1 MQKRE
6 RSNVGKT
13 LYLLRKIRIH
23 PAYLLIPLFFT
34 LLAAAFEGIG
44 MGLLVPMLN
53 GFLSKSFSFATD
65 IPVLGRAV
73 RLLPPA
79 VLTNDR
85 LLFVV
90 FLGGFIA
97 VYVIKN
103 TLRFLANATM
113 GYFSERCLHHLRK
126 ALFAKYL
133 SFGKLFFDTTNVGHH
148 STLLLNFSQSALYPL
163 SALDGFVG
171 ALLSLVVYLA
181 VLVGISWRLTLV
193 ALPLF
198 IILHLSI
205 KFMIT
210 RIKRFSHAIAA
221 RGSELGKTSIEILST
236 IPLVKSYQTEHK
248 EQQHYTDI
256 SDQKAMLDFRVRL
269 LFGMILPI
277 QEIITLLVV
286 SAIMIGSLYLF
297 GREQIASAPALLV
310 YFYIIMNASS
320 KFGTVSGF
328 RGVIAN
334 ASGPLDA
341 VLEIFD
347 EEGKYFVRG
356 GDKIFSGLQR
366 TIEFRDLAFSYLPD
380 REVLHGV
387 SFTVEK
393 GRMTAVV
400 GPTGGGKSTLI
411 SLLMR
416 YYDCPPASLFVD
428 GTDIRELTL
437 DSYLHRVAL
446 VSQETL
452 LLHDSLRHNITYG
465 LTDVPEERLT
475 EVIRRARLEDFIGKL
490 PLGIETLIGDRG
502 VRLSGGEKQR
512 VSIARALLKDAE
524 ILILDEATSSLDSKT
539 ESLIQEAIDDAVS
552 GRTSIVI
559 AHRLSTIKHAD
570 KIVVLE
576 EGCVSEEGTLDELL
590 AQKGPFYALWE
601 QQKF

>member
-1 MQKRE
+1 MPKSE
-6 RSNVGKT
+6 RTNMGKT
-13 LYLLRKIRIH
+13 FSLLRKIRIH

-53 GFLSKSFSFATD
+53 GFLNKSFSFATST
-65 IPVLGRAV
+65 PVLGKAV
-73 RLLPPA
+73 RLLPQSFLA
-79 VLTNDR
+79 NDR
-85 LLFVV
+85 MLFVV

-97 VYVIKN
+97 VYITKN
-103 TLRFLANATM
+103 ILRFLANATM

-133 SFGKLFFDTTNVGHH
+133 SFGKLFFDQTNVGHH
-148 STLLLNFSQSALYPL
+148 STLLLNFSQNALYPL

-171 ALLSLVVYLA
+171 AFLSLVVYLA
-181 VLVGISWRLTLV
+181 VLVGISWKLTLV

-198 IILHLSI
+198 VILHLAI
-205 KFMIT
+205 KFTIT
-210 RIKRFSHAIAA
+210 RIKRLSRSIAEQ
-221 RGSELGKTSIEILST
+221 GSALGKKSIEILST
-236 IPLVKSYQTEHK
+236 IPLVKSYQTERR
-248 EQQHYTDI
+248 EQEHYTRI
-256 SDQKAMLDFRVRL
+256 SDQKAVYDFRVRL
-269 LFGMILPI
+269 LLGMILPI
-277 QEIITLLVV
+277 QEIVTLLVV
-286 SAIMIGSLYLF
+286 SIIMFGSLYLF

-341 VLEIFD
+341 VLEVFD
-347 EEGKYFVRG
+347 ENGKYFVRG
-356 GDKIFSGLQR
+356 GDTVFMGLKR
-366 TIEFRDLAFSYLPD
+366 AITFKDLTFSYLPE
-380 REVLHGV
+380 REVLHGIT
-387 SFTVEK
+387 FTIEK
-393 GRMTAVV
+393 GKMTAIV

-416 YYDCPPASLFVD
+416 YYDCPSATLFVD
-428 GTDIRELTL
+428 GTDIREFTL
-437 DSYLHRVAL
+437 DSYLDRVAL

-452 LLHDSLRHNITYG
+452 LINDSLRSNITYG
-465 LTDVPEERLT
+465 LKDISETELNDVL
-475 EVIRRARLEDFIGKL
+475 RRSRLEDFIRKL
-490 PLGIETLIGDRG
+490 PKGVDTLIGDRG

-512 VSIARALLKDAE
+512 VSIARALLKNAE
-524 ILILDEATSSLDSKT
+524 ILILDEATSSLDSRT
-539 ESLIQEAIDDAVS
+539 ESLIQEAIDDAVA

-570 KIVVLE
+570 KIVVIE
-576 EGCVSEEGTLDELL
+576 EGRVSEAGTLDELL
-590 AQKGPFYALWE
+590 AAKGAFFALWE

>member
-1 MQKRE
+1 MQKHE
-6 RSNVGKT
+6 RTNVGKT
-13 LYLLRKIRIH
+13 LYLLQRIRIH
-23 PAYLLIPLFFT
+23 PAYLLIPLFFS

-44 MGLLVPMLN
+44 MGLLVPILN
-53 GFLSKSFSFATD
+53 GFLNKSFAFATG
-65 IPVLGRAV
+65 IPVLGKALQ
-73 RLLPPA
+73 LLPDTFLA
-79 VLTNDR
+79 NDR

-97 VYVIKN
+97 VYVLKN
-103 TLRFLANATM
+103 ALRFLANASM

-148 STLLLNFSQSALYPL
+148 STLLLHFSQNALYPVA
-163 SALDGFVG
+163 ALDGFVG
-171 ALLSLVVYLA
+171 ALFSLAVYLVVL
-181 VLVGISWRLTLV
+181 LSISSKLTLV

-198 IILHLSI
+198 VLLHFAI
-205 KFMIT
+205 RFMIT
-210 RIKRFSHAIAA
+210 RIKGLSRSIAEQ
-221 RGSELGKTSIEILST
+221 GSALGRKSVEILST
-236 IPLVKSYQTEHK
+236 IPLVKSYQTERK
-248 EQQHYTDI
+248 EQDHYTSI
-256 SDQKAMLDFRVRL
+256 SDLKAKFDFRVRVL
-269 LFGMILPI
+269 LGMILPL

-286 SAIMIGSLYLF
+286 SIVMAGSFYVF
-297 GREQIASAPALLV
+297 GRAQIASAPALLV
-310 YFYIIMNASS
+310 YFYIIMNASG
-320 KFGTVSGF
+320 KFGTVSGY
-328 RGVIAN
+328 RGVLAN

-356 GDKIFSGLQR
+356 GSTVFPGLR
-366 TIEFRDLAFSYLPD
+366 DSIAFRHLTFSYLPD
-380 REVLHGV
+380 REVLHAV

-393 GRMTAVV
+393 GKMTAIV

-416 YYDCPPASLFVD
+416 YYDCPSASLFVD

-437 DSYLHRVAL
+437 DSYIRRVAL

-452 LLHDSLRHNITYG
+452 LLHDTLRNNITYG
-465 LTDVPEERLT
+465 LSHVPEERIQEAL
-475 EVIRRARLEDFIGKL
+475 RRARLSDFIAKL
-490 PLGIETLIGDRG
+490 PQGLETPIGDRG
-502 VRLSGGEKQR
+502 VKLSGGEKQR

-576 EGCVSEEGTLDELL
+576 EGKVTEEGTLQELL
-590 AQKGPFYALWE
+590 EKKGAFFALWE
-601 QQKF
+601 QQRF

>member
-1 MQKRE
+1 MPTSE
-6 RSNVGKT
+6 LTNVGKT
-13 LYLLRKIRIH
+13 LYLLKRIRIH

-34 LLAAAFEGIG
+34 LLAAAFEGIA

-53 GFLSKSFSFATD
+53 GFLGKSFLFATD
-65 IPVLGRAV
+65 IPVLGHAL
-73 RLLPPA
+73 RLLPSSI
-79 VLTNDR
+79 LKSDR

-97 VYVIKN
+97 IYVTKN
-103 TLRFLANATM
+103 ILRFLANATM

-126 ALFAKYL
+126 ALFAKYM

-148 STLLLNFSQSALYPL
+148 STLLLSFSQNALYPL

-171 ALLSLVVYLA
+171 SLFSLVVYLV
-181 VLVGISWRLTLV
+181 VLIGISWKLTLV

-198 IILHLSI
+198 FILHLTI

-210 RIKRFSHAIAA
+210 RIKGLSRSIAA
-221 RGSELGKTSIEILST
+221 QGSALGKKSIEILST
-236 IPLVKSYQTEHK
+236 IPLVKSYQTEAR
-248 EQQHYTDI
+248 EQEYYTRI
-256 SDQKAMLDFRVRL
+256 SDQKAIYDYRVRL
-269 LFGMILPI
+269 LLGMILPV
-277 QEIITLLVV
+277 QEIVTLLVV
-286 SAIMIGSLYLF
+286 SIIMFGSLYLF

-334 ASGPLDA
+334 ASGSLDA

-347 EEGKYFVRG
+347 EKGKYFVRG
-356 GDKIFSGLQR
+356 GDTVFNGLKR
-366 TIEFRDLAFSYLPD
+366 TIAFNNLTFSYLPE

-387 SFTVEK
+387 SFTIEK
-393 GRMTAVV
+393 GKMTAIV

-416 YYDCPPASLFVD
+416 YYDCPPATLFVD
-428 GTDIRELTL
+428 DIDIREFTL
-437 DSYLHRVAL
+437 QSYLHRVAL

-452 LLHDSLRHNITYG
+452 LLHDSLRNNITYG
-465 LTDVPEERLT
+465 LANVSAEQLQ
-475 EVIRRARLEDFIGKL
+475 EVLKRARLENFISKL
-490 PLGIETLIGDRG
+490 PQGVDTLIGDRG

-539 ESLIQEAIDDAVS
+539 ESLIQEAIDDAVT

-570 KIVVLE
+570 KIVVIE
-576 EGCVSEEGTLDELL
+576 EGQVSEEGTLDELL
-590 AQKGPFYALWE
+590 AAKGAFYALWE

>member
-1 MQKRE
+1 MPKSE
-6 RSNVGKT
+6 RTNMGKT
-13 LYLLRKIRIH
+13 FSLLRKIHIH

-34 LLAAAFEGIG
+34 ILAAAFEGVG

-53 GFLSKSFSFATD
+53 GFLNKSFSFAATT
-65 IPVLGRAV
+65 PVLGKAV
-73 RLLPPA
+73 RLLPQSF
-79 VLTNDR
+79 LTNDR

-97 VYVIKN
+97 VYVTKN
-103 TLRFLANATM
+103 ILRFLANATM
-113 GYFSERCLHHLRK
+113 GYFSERSLHHLRK

-148 STLLLNFSQSALYPL
+148 STLLLNFSQNALYPL

-171 ALLSLVVYLA
+171 SLLSLVVYMV
-181 VLVGISWRLTLV
+181 VLVGISWKLTLV
-193 ALPLF
+193 AFPLF
-198 IILHLSI
+198 FILHLAI
-205 KFMIT
+205 KFTIT
-210 RIKRFSHAIAA
+210 RIKRLSRSIAEQ
-221 RGSELGKTSIEILST
+221 GSALGKKSIEILST
-236 IPLVKSYQTEHK
+236 IPLVKSYQTEAR
-248 EQQHYTDI
+248 ERDHYTRI
-256 SDQKAMLDFRVRL
+256 SDQKAVYDFRVRL
-269 LFGMILPI
+269 LLGMILPV
-277 QEIITLLVV
+277 QEIVTLLVV
-286 SAIMIGSLYLF
+286 SIIMFGSLYLF

-347 EEGKYFVRG
+347 EKGKYFVRG
-356 GDKIFSGLQR
+356 GDRVFSGLQR
-366 TIEFRDLAFSYLPD
+366 TIEFKDLTFSYLPD
-380 REVLHGV
+380 REVLHNV

-416 YYDCPPASLFVD
+416 YYDCPPSSLFVD
-428 GTDIRELTL
+428 GTDIREFTL
-437 DSYLHRVAL
+437 ASYLHRVAL

-524 ILILDEATSSLDSKT
+524 ILILDEATSSLDSRT
-539 ESLIQEAIDDAVS
+539 ESLIQEAIDDAVT

-570 KIVVLE
+570 KIVVIE
-576 EGCVSEEGTLDELL
+576 EGRVVEEGTLENLL
-590 AQKGPFYALWE
+590 QQKGAFYALWE
-601 QQKF
+601 QQRF

>member
-1 MQKRE
+1 MQKHE
-6 RSNVGKT
+6 RTNVGKT
-13 LYLLRKIRIH
+13 LYLLQRIHIH

-34 LLAAAFEGIG
+34 LLAAAFEGIA
-44 MGLLVPMLN
+44 MGLLAPLLN
-53 GFLSKSFSFATD
+53 GFLNKSFLFATD
-65 IPVLGRAV
+65 IPVLGKFL
-73 RLLPPA
+73 RLLPSA
-79 VLTNDR
+79 YLANDR
-85 LLFVV
+85 LLFVI

-97 VYVIKN
+97 VYIIKN
-103 TLRFLANATM
+103 ILRFLANATM

-126 ALFAKYL
+126 ALFAKYM

-148 STLLLNFSQSALYPL
+148 STLLLNFSQLALYPL
-163 SALDGFVG
+163 TALDGFVG
-171 ALLSLVVYLA
+171 ALFSLVVYLI
-181 VLVGISWRLTLV
+181 VLLGISWKLTLV

-198 IILHLSI
+198 FILHLTI

-210 RIKRFSHAIAA
+210 RIKGLSRAIAEQ
-221 RGSELGKTSIEILST
+221 GSALGKKSIEILST
-236 IPLVKSYQTEHK
+236 IPLVKSYQTERK
-248 EQQHYTDI
+248 EQDHYTRI
-256 SDQKAMLDFRVRL
+256 SDQKAVYDFRVRL
-269 LFGMILPI
+269 LLGMILPV
-277 QEIITLLVV
+277 QEIVTLLVV
-286 SAIMIGSLYLF
+286 SVIMFGSLYLF

-328 RGVIAN
+328 RGVIAS

-347 EEGKYFVRG
+347 EKGKYFVRG
-356 GDKIFSGLQR
+356 GSKEFTGLKSSVSFNNL
-366 TIEFRDLAFSYLPD
+366 TFSYLPD
-380 REVLHGV
+380 REVLHGI
-387 SFTVEK
+387 SFTIEK
-393 GRMTAVV
+393 GRMTAIV

-416 YYDCPPASLFVD
+416 YYDCPPATLFVD
-428 GTDIRELTL
+428 AIDIREFTL
-437 DSYLHRVAL
+437 ESYLHRVAL

-452 LLHDSLRHNITYG
+452 LLHDSLRNNITYG
-465 LTDVPEERLT
+465 LTNVPEQKLQ

-490 PLGIETLIGDRG
+490 PLGIDTLIGDRG

-539 ESLIQEAIDDAVS
+539 ESLIQEAIDDAVA

-576 EGCVSEEGTLDELL
+576 EGRITEEGALNELL
-590 AQKGPFYALWE
+590 EKKGAFYALWE

>member
-1 MQKRE
+1 MPKSE
-6 RSNVGKT
+6 RTNVGKT
-13 LYLLRKIRIH
+13 LYLLQRIRIH

-34 LLAAAFEGIG
+34 LLAAAFEGIA

-53 GFLSKSFSFATD
+53 GFLGKSFLFATD
-65 IPVLGRAV
+65 IPVLGKAL
-73 RLLPPA
+73 RLLPP
-79 VLTNDR
+79 VILENDR

-97 VYVIKN
+97 IYVIKN
-103 TLRFLANATM
+103 ILRFLANATM

-126 ALFAKYL
+126 ALFAKYM

-148 STLLLNFSQSALYPL
+148 STLLLSFSQNALYPL
-163 SALDGFVG
+163 TALDGFVG
-171 ALLSLVVYLA
+171 SLFSLAVYLV
-181 VLVGISWRLTLV
+181 VLVGISWKLTLV

-198 IILHLSI
+198 FILHLTI

-210 RIKRFSHAIAA
+210 RIKGLSRSIAA
-221 RGSELGKTSIEILST
+221 QGSALGKKSIEILST
-236 IPLVKSYQTEHK
+236 IPLVKSYQTERK
-248 EQQHYTDI
+248 EQEHYTRI
-256 SDQKAMLDFRVRL
+256 SDQKAIYDYRVRL
-269 LFGMILPI
+269 LLGMILPV
-277 QEIITLLVV
+277 QEIVTLLVV
-286 SAIMIGSLYLF
+286 SIIMFGSLYLF

-334 ASGPLDA
+334 ASGSLDA

-356 GDKIFSGLQR
+356 GHKIFSGLQR
-366 TIEFRDLAFSYLPD
+366 TIEFRDLAFSYLPE

-387 SFTVEK
+387 SFIVEK

-416 YYDCPPASLFVD
+416 YYDCPPATLFVD
-428 GTDIRELTL
+428 DIDIREFTL
-437 DSYLHRVAL
+437 ESYLHRVAL

-452 LLHDSLRHNITYG
+452 LLHDSLRNNITYG
-465 LTDVPEERLT
+465 LAHVPEERLC
-475 EVIRRARLEDFIGKL
+475 EVLKRARLENFISKL
-490 PLGIETLIGDRG
+490 PQGVDTLIGDRG

-576 EGCVSEEGTLDELL
+576 EGQVSEQGTLDELL
-590 AQKGPFYALWE
+590 AAQGAFYALWE
-601 QQKF
+601 QQRF

>member
-1 MQKRE
+1 M
-6 RSNVGKT
+6 GKT
-13 LYLLRKIRIH
+13 FSLLRKIHIH

-34 LLAAAFEGIG
+34 ILAAAFEGVG

-53 GFLSKSFSFATD
+53 GFLNKSFSFAATT
-65 IPVLGRAV
+65 PVLGKAV
-73 RLLPPA
+73 RLLPQSF
-79 VLTNDR
+79 LTNDR

-97 VYVIKN
+97 VYVTKN
-103 TLRFLANATM
+103 ILRFLANATM
-113 GYFSERCLHHLRK
+113 GYFSERSLHHLRK

-148 STLLLNFSQSALYPL
+148 STLLLNFSQNALYPL

-171 ALLSLVVYLA
+171 SLLSLVVYMV
-181 VLVGISWRLTLV
+181 VLVGISWKLTLV
-193 ALPLF
+193 AFPLF
-198 IILHLSI
+198 FILHLAI
-205 KFMIT
+205 KFTIT
-210 RIKRFSHAIAA
+210 RIKRLSRSIAEQ
-221 RGSELGKTSIEILST
+221 GSALGKKSIEILST
-236 IPLVKSYQTEHK
+236 IPLVKSYQTEAR
-248 EQQHYTDI
+248 ERDHYTRI
-256 SDQKAMLDFRVRL
+256 SDQKAVYDFRVRL
-269 LFGMILPI
+269 LLGMILPV
-277 QEIITLLVV
+277 QEIVTLLVV
-286 SAIMIGSLYLF
+286 SIIMFGSLYLF

-347 EEGKYFVRG
+347 EKGKYFVRG
-356 GDKIFSGLQR
+356 GDRVFSGLQR
-366 TIEFRDLAFSYLPD
+366 TIEFKDLTFSYLPD
-380 REVLHGV
+380 REVLHNV

-416 YYDCPPASLFVD
+416 YYDCPPSSLFVD
-428 GTDIRELTL
+428 GTDIREFTL
-437 DSYLHRVAL
+437 ASYLHRVAL

-524 ILILDEATSSLDSKT
+524 ILILDEATSSLDSRT
-539 ESLIQEAIDDAVS
+539 ESLIQEAIDDAVT

-570 KIVVLE
+570 KIVVIE
-576 EGCVSEEGTLDELL
+576 EGRVVEEGTLENLL
-590 AQKGPFYALWE
+590 QQKGAFYALWE
-601 QQKF
+601 QQRF

>member
-1 MQKRE
+1 MAKSE
-6 RSNVGKT
+6 RTNVGKT
-13 LYLLRKIRIH
+13 FYLLQRIRIH

-34 LLAAAFEGIG
+34 LLAAAFEGIA

-53 GFLSKSFSFATD
+53 GFLGKSFKFAADT
-65 IPVLGRAV
+65 PFLGRAL
-73 RLLPPA
+73 RLLPSTI
-79 VLTNDR
+79 LTNDR

-90 FLGGFIA
+90 ILSGFIA
-97 VYVIKN
+97 VYVTKN
-103 TLRFLANATM
+103 ILRFLANATM

-148 STLLLNFSQSALYPL
+148 STLLLNFSQLALYPL
-163 SALDGFVG
+163 AAMDGFVG
-171 ALLSLVVYLA
+171 ALFSLVVYLT
-181 VLVGISWRLTLV
+181 VLVGISWKLTLV

-198 IILHLSI
+198 VILHLAI
-205 KFMIT
+205 KFTIT
-210 RIKRFSHAIAA
+210 RIKRLSRSIAEQ
-221 RGSELGKTSIEILST
+221 GSALGKKSIEILST
-236 IPLVKSYQTEHK
+236 IPLVKSYQTERK
-248 EQQHYTDI
+248 EQEHYTRI
-256 SDQKAMLDFRVRL
+256 SDQKAIYDFRVRL
-269 LFGMILPI
+269 LLGMILPI
-277 QEIITLLVV
+277 QEIVTLLVV
-286 SAIMIGSLYLF
+286 SAIMFGSLYLF

-347 EEGKYFVRG
+347 EKGKYFVRG
-356 GDKIFSGLQR
+356 GDKIFPGLQR
-366 TIEFRDLAFSYLPD
+366 TIEFRDLIFSYLPD
-380 REVLHGV
+380 REVLHNV

-416 YYDCPPASLFVD
+416 YYDCPPVSLFVD
-428 GTDIRELTL
+428 GTDIREFTL

-452 LLHDSLRHNITYG
+452 LLHDSLRNNITYG
-465 LTDVPEERLT
+465 LTDVPEERLS
-475 EVIRRARLEDFIGKL
+475 EVVRRARLEDFIGKL

-512 VSIARALLKDAE
+512 VSIARALLKNAE

-539 ESLIQEAIDDAVS
+539 ESLIQEAIDDAVT

-576 EGCVSEEGTLDELL
+576 DGGVSEEGTLDELL
-590 AQKGPFYALWE
+590 EKKGAFYALWE
-601 QQKF
+601 QQRF